1 MTVATA
7 SSRLRWGGSFAL
19 ALLLH
24 AVVIGAALWWSLRTP
39 PLLADQQPLEAVM
52 VDLAE
57 TPEAPPTPPTE
68 IPQGPPQQ
76 EQQRSEPTP
85 APRVEREPPPQEPE
99 VVDAYVPPQPREHVP
114 ASDAHTVDQT
124 LAPPDVSA
132 KPSERYAAR
141 QTTAGQQAQASVSWQ
156 GQLLGH
162 LEKYRRY
169 PRLAERL
176 RQQGVAY
183 VRFSVD
189 RQGRVSNARIGRT
202 SGHDSL
208 DEATLETLARAT
220 PVPVPPAD
228 VAGDPVE
235 VMVPVEFFIN
245 RR

>member
-1 MTVATA
+1 VTDATA
-7 SSRLRWGGSFAL
+7 SSGLRWGGSFAL

-24 AVVIGAALWWSLRTP
+24 AVVIGAGLWWSLRAP

-52 VDLAE
+52 VELAE
-57 TPEAPPTPPTE
+57 APEAPPATPTE
-68 IPQGPPQQ
+68 IPPGPPQQ
-76 EQQRSEPTP
+76 EQQRSEPVP
-85 APRVEREPPPQEPE
+85 APKVEREPPPLEPD
-99 VVDAYVPPQPREHVP
+99 VVDAYVPPQPK
-114 ASDAHTVDQT
+114 D
-124 LAPPDVSA
+124 PPDVSA

-141 QTTAGQQAQASVSWQ
+141 QTTSGQQAQATVTWQ

-189 RQGRVSNARIGRT
+189 RQGNVSNARIGRG

-208 DEATLETLARAT
+208 DEATLETVARAT
-220 PVPVPPAD
+220 PVPAPPAE
-228 VAGDPVE
+228 VVGNPVE

>member
-1 MTVATA
+1 MTDATA
-7 SSRLRWGGSFAL
+7 SSGLRWGGSFAL

-24 AVVIGAALWWSLRTP
+24 AVVIGAVLWWSLRAP

-52 VDLAE
+52 VELAE
-57 TPEAPPTPPTE
+57 APEAPPATPTE
-68 IPQGPPQQ
+68 IPPGPPQQ
-76 EQQRSEPTP
+76 EQQRSEPVP
-85 APRVEREPPPQEPE
+85 APKVEREPPPLEPD
-99 VVDAYVPPQPREHVP
+99 VVDAYVPPQPKDP
-114 ASDAHTVDQT
+114 ARVSDAKTVDQT
-124 LAPPDVSA
+124 LAPPDISA

-141 QTTAGQQAQASVSWQ
+141 QTTSGQQTQATVTWQ

-189 RQGRVSNARIGRT
+189 RQGNVSNARIGRG

-208 DEATLETLARAT
+208 DEATLETVARAT
-220 PVPVPPAD
+220 PVPAPPAE
-228 VAGDPVE
+228 VVGNPVE

>member
-7 SSRLRWGGSFAL
+7 SSGPRWGSSFVL

-24 AVVIGAALWWSLRTP
+24 AAVIGAALWWNLHTP
-39 PLLADQQPLEAVM
+39 ALLADQQPQEAVM

-57 TPEAPPTPPTE
+57 MPEAPPAVPTE
-68 IPQGPPQQ
+68 IPPGPPQQ
-76 EQQRSEPTP
+76 QQQRSEPRA
-85 APRVEREPPPQEPE
+85 APRLEREPPPQEPE
-99 VVDAYVPPQPREHVP
+99 VVDAYVPPQPP
-114 ASDAHTVDQT
+114 DPTPDSDTHTVDQT
-124 LAPPDVSA
+124 LAPPNVSA

-141 QTTAGQQAQASVSWQ
+141 QTTSGQQAQASVTWQ
-156 GQLLGH
+156 GLLLSH

-189 RQGRVSNARIGRT
+189 RQGNVSNARIGRS

-208 DEATLETLARAT
+208 DAATLETLARAT
-220 PVPVPPAD
+220 PVPAPPAEM
-228 VAGDPVE
+228 AGKPVE